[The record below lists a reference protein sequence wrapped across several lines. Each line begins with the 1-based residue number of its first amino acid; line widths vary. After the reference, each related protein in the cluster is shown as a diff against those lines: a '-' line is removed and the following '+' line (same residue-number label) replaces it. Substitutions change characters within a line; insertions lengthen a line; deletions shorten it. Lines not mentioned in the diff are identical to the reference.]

1 MNKSWYTRTNILN
14 SMVNFNVKSHRYMKI
29 RGKINCTMYLVQMK
43 GTIYFSRIKI
53 WLQLVQV
60 VCEALW
66 RTTHSEFLTI
76 ANACHILL
84 SAKPF
89 IHVLTK
95 KTFVTGSFSDLF
107 TTGTVYRNVY
117 LRSSLWG
124 RVYLFNRKI
133 WLCPKNVSFS
143 KIF

>member
-60 VCEALW
+60 VCKALW

-89 IHVLTK
+89 LHVLTK

-133 WLCPKNVSFS
+133 WLCPKDVSFS

>member
-1 MNKSWYTRTNILN
+1 
-14 SMVNFNVKSHRYMKI
+14 
-29 RGKINCTMYLVQMK
+29 MK

-60 VCEALW
+60 VCKALW

-95 KTFVTGSFSDLF
+95 KNIRDWQFQWSF
-107 TTGTVYRNVY
+107 YNRH
-117 LRSSLWG
+117 SL
-124 RVYLFNRKI
+124 
-133 WLCPKNVSFS
+133 
-143 KIF
+143 